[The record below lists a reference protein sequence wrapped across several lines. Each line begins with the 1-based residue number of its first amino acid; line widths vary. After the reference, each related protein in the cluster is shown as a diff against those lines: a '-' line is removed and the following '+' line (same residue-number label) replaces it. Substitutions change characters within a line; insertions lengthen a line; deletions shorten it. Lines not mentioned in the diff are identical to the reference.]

1 MLYYYAYTGHKIGL
15 DRVKK
20 AAAIIKGLESH
31 GVECRL
37 LVNDFRAGLA
47 AREYGVADSITIETI
62 QDIDAVAQIG
72 NSVIIDSPEDDH
84 GRLEKYCNEF
94 NAVFVWRQNAED
106 KVRFS
111 EYLLDG
117 VAVDKAYE
125 EAANKEKVSRK
136 LFFLS
141 DADYDKVILNH
152 ASLFENKGLELLLGH
167 YFFVKYEDDLA
178 KIFNILH
185 EPEEYMDLI
194 QSSKTIITSSLQ
206 TAFEAKMSGA
216 CVYFLNLLKAD
227 EAQIH
232 YLQRNGIEM
241 VQTIDEIDFK
251 QNCIDTSFNQLESIV
266 EDILQKLN

>member
-20 AAAIIKGLESH
+20 AASVIKELEAR
-31 GVECRL
+31 GVACRL

-47 AREYGVADSITIETI
+47 AREFGIAESITIETI
-62 QDIDAVAQIG
+62 QDIDAVAQMG

-94 NAVFVWRQNAED
+94 HAVFVWRQRLED
-106 KVRFS
+106 TVRFS
-111 EYLLDG
+111 ETLLDG

-125 EAANKEKVSRK
+125 ETSNKEKVERK

-141 DADYDKVILNH
+141 DADYDKVILNN
-152 ASLFENKGLELLLGH
+152 ASVFENRGLELLLGH

-178 KIFNILH
+178 KIFTKLH

-194 QSSKTIITSSLQ
+194 QDSKTIVTSSLQ
-206 TAFEAKMSGA
+206 TAFEAKTSGA
-216 CVYFLNLLKAD
+216 CVYFLNLRNED
-227 EAQIH
+227 EASLN
-232 YLQRNGIEM
+232 YLTFNDIEV
-241 VQTIDEIDFK
+241 VQSIDEIDFMQK
-251 QNCIDTSFNQLESIV
+251 CIDISFNQLEIIT
-266 EDILQKLN
+266 ENILQKLN